1 MTRNERRHPE
11 RKRRIYYRDEEKDK
25 RKGLPSHTRESSPF
39 VSSYLVLIA
48 KLSSI
53 PLLEAFIILRS

>member
-1 MTRNERRHPE
+1 MMKKKING
-11 RKRRIYYRDEEKDK
+11 
-25 RKGLPSHTRESSPF
+25 KGLPSHTRESSPF

>member
-1 MTRNERRHPE
+1 M
-11 RKRRIYYRDEEKDK
+11 KDVILNASEGSITVMK
-25 RKGLPSHTRESSPF
+25 KKINGKGLPSHTRESSPF

-48 KLSSI
+48 KLSFI